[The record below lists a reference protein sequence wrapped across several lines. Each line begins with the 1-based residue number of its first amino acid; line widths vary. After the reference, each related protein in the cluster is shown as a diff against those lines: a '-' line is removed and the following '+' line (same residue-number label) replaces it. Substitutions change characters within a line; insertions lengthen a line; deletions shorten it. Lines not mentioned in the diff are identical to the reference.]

1 MNRMNKKL
9 NDEEYHAFLQMF
21 DGQSVQIRRLST
33 QSKYFIFS
41 FHFVNL
47 YSLSFICI
55 FFLMS
60 RMFVDLID
68 KSIFT
73 EGYISVLNARAY
85 ASFWLLAG
93 MNIAF
98 YFGFYFRFF
107 VVLMLMYLLNA
118 TIDQTLLFYMHYNF
132 EQTPIL
138 LTFYFTRPFLILALL
153 MTLFRYKPT
162 WASYLRRLRPRVL
175 VLLSCR

>member
-21 DGQSVQIRRLST
+21 EGQSVQIRHLST
-33 QSKYFIFS
+33 QTKSFIFS

-60 RMFVDLID
+60 RFFVDMID

-73 EGYISVLNARAY
+73 EGYISALSARAY
-85 ASFWLLAG
+85 ASLWLLAG
-93 MNIAF
+93 LNISY
-98 YFGFYFRFF
+98 YFSFYFRFF

-153 MTLFRYKPT
+153 VTLFRYKEEK
-162 WASYLRRLRPRVL
+162 
-175 VLLSCR
+175 